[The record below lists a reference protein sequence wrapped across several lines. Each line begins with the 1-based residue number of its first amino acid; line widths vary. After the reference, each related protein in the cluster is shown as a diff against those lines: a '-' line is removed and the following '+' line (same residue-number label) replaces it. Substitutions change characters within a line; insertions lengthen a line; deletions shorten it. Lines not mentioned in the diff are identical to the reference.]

1 MLEAS
6 FTFQSYVERLTDAQL
21 EALLFDAHAEEIKRH
36 EQANRQ
42 TTGDPRRRWLPK
54 ALVLLAL
61 ALPLAGC
68 INAVELSKHLSKPKV
83 VLATLG
89 AWRCDQQTKLPS
101 KYGMEECSRCTS
113 IARGPEVVT
122 INDVAHE
129 VTPKQGVVI
138 CATQALVEQ

>member
-6 FTFQSYVERLTDAQL
+6 FTFQSYVEWLTDAQL

-42 TTGDPRRRWLPK
+42 TTGAPRRRWLPK

-68 INAVELSKHLSKPKV
+68 VNAVELGKHLSKPKV
-83 VLATLG
+83 TFATTA
-89 AWRCDQQTKLPS
+89 AWNCDQEVKVPS
-101 KYGMEECSRCTS
+101 KWRDIETCQRCINRTTHAEE
-113 IARGPEVVT
+113 VT
-122 INDVAHE
+122 INDQASSIL
-129 VTPKQGVVI
+129 PKGSVLV
-138 CATQALVEQ
+138 CSTQAMVE